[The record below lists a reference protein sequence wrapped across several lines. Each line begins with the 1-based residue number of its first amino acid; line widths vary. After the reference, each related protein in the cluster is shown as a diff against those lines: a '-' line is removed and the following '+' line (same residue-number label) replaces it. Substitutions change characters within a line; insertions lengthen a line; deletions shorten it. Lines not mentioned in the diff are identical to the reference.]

1 MGLHLQLYASV
12 VVKLLDSIL
21 RLAFNLKVE
30 GGVANEQK
38 EKEKASR

>member
-1 MGLHLQLYASV
+1 VSV
-12 VVKLLDSIL
+12 AVNLSVNFQA
-21 RLAFNLKVE
+21 LAFNLKVE